1 MGLFKVRVRVFNLN
15 ETGRSKEIEAVVD
28 TGATYPVVPH
38 AITTELGLTVVEART
53 FTLANGAQV
62 PRNLAWAGIS
72 YEGKSSPCLVV
83 VGEEGDV
90 PVLGAFALEGLGLE
104 VNPLAR
110 TLRPAQ
116 QYLLEIDGRVAP
128 HPVVASR
135 LKTPA

>member
-1 MGLFKVRVRVFNLN
+1 
-15 ETGRSKEIEAVVD
+15 
-28 TGATYPVVPH
+28 
-38 AITTELGLTVVEART
+38 
-53 FTLANGAQV
+53 
-62 PRNLAWAGIS
+62 
-72 YEGKSSPCLVV
+72 
-83 VGEEGDV
+83 
-90 PVLGAFALEGLGLE
+90 LEGLGLE